1 LGKKLEK
8 DLGGRADYWSYDF
21 DQDELYV
28 VVGKDTGKLRV
39 KQKDQGT
46 RIIQTRIGSD
56 FQEFPSDYQGDVAV
70 DRNNAKGR
78 FLTGDKA
85 DPTLFGEF
93 PTTSGFESATEDP
106 HQNSAK
112 KNKHNH

>member
-1 LGKKLEK
+1 M
-8 DLGGRADYWSYDF
+8 
-21 DQDELYV
+21 
-28 VVGKDTGKLRV
+28 

-56 FQEFPSDYQGDVAV
+56 FQDFPSDYQGDVAV
-70 DRNNAKGR
+70 DLNIAKGR

-93 PTTSGFESATEDP
+93 PTTPGFEGASEEP
-106 HQNSAK
+106 HQNSSK